1 MKIPQNILPNSTFA
15 CGPSQALKS
24 VSKTPLAKTLFEI
37 SHRNPKLA
45 QEGLYKET
53 ILNLK
58 KLFNLNDDYTV
69 LFFPGGATAAMD
81 AVVWTMTDKTISGLQ
96 YGSFSKRWMKDI
108 NFLDNVKKTIVPFD
122 YKNEETY
129 KKLDFKASLIL
140 ITPNETSHGICLP
153 ERILKDIYTKKSKN
167 TLVAWDTTSWA
178 GMHQVKPYFDIML
191 FSTQK
196 AFGTGGGTCV
206 LILNKKA
213 VARAQK
219 MQETKKIPFFLNLN
233 NALRF
238 APLYQTLNTPST
250 INIWMLNQALK
261 YMLKHGGLK
270 KMEALTKAHAKV
282 LLDYAKKSNWVKPL
296 VEKPEFC
303 SYTSLTL
310 KITNEK
316 IKDTLIN
323 KALKQTKKLNLIDGV
338 KKFSSVEENS
348 LRIACFPFIDP
359 KGTKEFIKLAKT
371 LDYIAKHLDKN
382 LKNKAF

>member
-1 MKIPQNILPNSTFA
+1 MKIPKNILPSSTFT

-24 VSKTPLAKTLFEI
+24 VENTPLVKTLFER
-37 SHRNPKLA
+37 SHRSPKIA
-45 QEGLYKET
+45 QEGLYRET
-53 ILNLK
+53 TLNIK
-58 KLFNLNDDYTV
+58 KLFNLSDDYTI

-81 AVVWTMTDKTISGLQ
+81 GVIWTMTDKTISGLIF
-96 YGSFSKRWMKDI
+96 GSFSKRWMKDI
-108 NFLDNVKKTIVPFD
+108 NFLENIKKTIVPFD
-122 YKNEETY
+122 YKNKDSY
-129 KKLDFKASLIL
+129 KQLDFKASLIL
-140 ITPNETSHGICLP
+140 LTVNETSHGICLP
-153 ERILKDIYTKKSKN
+153 QSILKDIYKRKSKD

-178 GMHQVKPYFDIML
+178 GMNEVKPYFDIML

-213 VARAQK
+213 IKRAQE
-219 MQETKKIPFFLNLN
+219 MQKTKKIPFFLNLN
-233 NALRF
+233 NALHF

-250 INIWMLNQALK
+250 INIWMLNEGVK

-270 KMEALTKAHAKV
+270 KMQELTRTHAKV
-282 LLDYAKKSNWVKPL
+282 LLDYAKKSNWIAPMI
-296 VEKPEFC
+296 EQAEFC
-303 SYTSLTL
+303 SKETLTL

-316 IKDTLIN
+316 IKDTLVN
-323 KALKQTKKLNLIDGV
+323 KALAQTKKKNLLDGV
-338 KKFSSVEENS
+338 KKFSSIEENS

-359 KGTKEFIKLAKT
+359 KGTKEFVKLTKT